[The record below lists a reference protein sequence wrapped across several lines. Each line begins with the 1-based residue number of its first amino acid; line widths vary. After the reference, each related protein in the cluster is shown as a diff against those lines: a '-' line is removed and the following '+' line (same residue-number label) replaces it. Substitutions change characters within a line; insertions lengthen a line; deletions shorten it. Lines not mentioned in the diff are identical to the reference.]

1 MLMLNQL
8 KGHEATFGVLH
19 VDSPLD
25 HVFLI
30 TELAQFRKRFGSGCH
45 PIIALVLRILK
56 LDLNVSRRLALR
68 RLLLVPTTE
77 ICYWRESPNECL
89 RPSDSLLDRLLRS
102 LNRRKFG
109 RGLAA
114 VPSYSA
120 SVQRFRSR
128 SNGEPLSKSIRW
140 LLGAL

>member
-45 PIIALVLRILK
+45 PIIAPVLRILK

-102 LNRRKFG
+102 LDRRNFG
-109 RGLAA
+109 RYLAA
-114 VPSYSA
+114 VAFYHRVCSA
-120 SVQRFRSR
+120 
-128 SNGEPLSKSIRW
+128 I
-140 LLGAL
+140 